1 MSTSSAQKTTAEDR
15 ESPLR
20 EAVVDA
26 LKVIWT
32 ASVTD
37 TARHADPT
45 TLLPISGEDMS
56 TDRFIYLS
64 QGESRPTRVPVAPEF
79 ALKAGSEDTGG
90 GYSVLEVTVGGDLP
104 LHIHHNDDEVLYMLE
119 GEIEATFD
127 GRVYTVKPGDFM
139 LLPRG
144 IPHAVRPT
152 SDVAPRLLQVSSPG
166 GFEHFAE
173 DLVESFR
180 SLQDAGGPQAVS
192 ELAGKH
198 GITFL
203 HTPS

>member
-1 MSTSSAQKTTAEDR
+1 MQENIVLPFIHL
-15 ESPLR
+15 SPYGDVGR
-20 EAVVDA
+20 R
-26 LKVIWT
+26 I
-32 ASVTD
+32 
-37 TARHADPT
+37 P
-45 TLLPISGEDMS
+45 PIPGEHMS

-79 ALKAGSEDTGG
+79 AVKARSEDTGG
-90 GYSVLEVTVGGDLP
+90 GFSVLEVTVGGELP

-127 GRVYTVKPGDFM
+127 GRVYTAKPGDFM

-144 IPHAVRPT
+144 IPHAVRPA

-173 DLVESFR
+173 DLVENFG
-180 SLQDAGGPQAVS
+180 SLHETDDPQAVL

-198 GITFL
+198 GITFV

>member
-1 MSTSSAQKTTAEDR
+1 LSTSSAQKSKAEDR

-26 LKVIWT
+26 LEVIWT

-37 TARHADPT
+37 TARHEDPT
-45 TLLPISGEDMS
+45 TFLPISGEDMS
-56 TDRFIYLS
+56 TERFIYLS
-64 QGESRPTRVPVAPEF
+64 QGESRPTRVF
-79 ALKAGSEDTGG
+79 AVKARSEDTGG
-90 GYSVLEVTVGGDLP
+90 GFSVLEVAVVGGGVP

-119 GEIEATFD
+119 GELEVTFD
-127 GRVYTVKPGDFM
+127 GRVYTAKPGDFM

-173 DLVESFR
+173 DLVESYR
-180 SLQDAGGPQAVS
+180 NLQDAGGPQAVS

-198 GITFL
+198 GITFV

>member
-1 MSTSSAQKTTAEDR
+1 
-15 ESPLR
+15 
-20 EAVVDA
+20 
-26 LKVIWT
+26 
-32 ASVTD
+32 
-37 TARHADPT
+37 
-45 TLLPISGEDMS
+45 MS

-64 QGESRPTRVPVAPEF
+64 QGESRPTRVPVQRAF

-90 GYSVLEVTVGGDLP
+90 VYSLLEVIVGHDLP

-119 GEIEATFD
+119 GELEATFD
-127 GRVYTVKPGDFM
+127 GRVYTAKPGDFM

-144 IPHAVRPT
+144 VPHAIHRT
-152 SDVAPRLLQVSSPG
+152 SDIAPRLLQVSAPG
-166 GFEHFAE
+166 GFEHFVE
-173 DLVESFR
+173 DLAESLGGR
-180 SLQDAGGPQAVS
+180 SLNDAVGSLAMS